1 MSEIFY
7 SGERAS
13 HVTVRE
19 GNTKRL
25 LDLRFDLQPL
35 SAEVVLEKG
44 FAEPELLSLALL
56 ADALQDDAR
65 ALKLYNHFAARVVIM
80 LPTRWTMSRS
90 RIRAYANM
98 IEREAADSPED
109 ADSLRDGPEMMK
121 VLKRP

>member
-25 LDLRFDLQPL
+25 LDLRFDLQPF

-44 FAEPELLSLALL
+44 LAEPELLSLALL

-65 ALKLYNHFAARVVIM
+65 ALKLYNRFAKRVVIM
-80 LPTRWTMSRS
+80 LPARWTMSRS
-90 RIRAYANM
+90 RIRAYADM
-98 IEREAADSPED
+98 IERETADSPD
-109 ADSLRDGPEMMK
+109 DTASLRDGPE
-121 VLKRP
+121 